1 MKDLTDQLKERAHGQ
16 ETDYFRRADAKLI
29 EKIRQHAR
37 LTEVAA
43 ALAAKLRVED
53 SELLRRVA
61 ELGLDQETGTA
72 ILLAPLVQVAWA
84 EGHVSDAERAAV
96 LELAASRGVVPGTPA
111 HEKLLE
117 WLHQRPS
124 DALFET
130 AMEVMR
136 VGFSVLPAEER
147 EERVKGLVA
156 SCRRVA
162 EASGGGLARLIGM
175 SDGVS
180 GEESAVLDAITTK
193 LAAHRGPRT

>member
-1 MKDLTDQLKERAHGQ
+1 MKDLTDHLKERAHGH
-16 ETDYFRRADAKLI
+16 ERDYFQRADAKLI
-29 EKIRQHAR
+29 EKMRQRAR

-53 SELLRRVA
+53 SELLRRVT
-61 ELGLDQETGTA
+61 ELGLDHETGTT

-84 EGHVSDAERAAV
+84 EGHVSDAERNAV
-96 LELAASRGVVPGTPA
+96 LDLAASRGVVPGMPA
-111 HEKLLE
+111 HDKLLE
-117 WLHQRPS
+117 WLRERPS

-136 VGFSVLPAEER
+136 IGFSVLAAEER
-147 EERVKGLVA
+147 EEHVTGLVA
-156 SCRRVA
+156 ACRRVA

-193 LAAHRGPRT
+193 LTAHRAPRT